1 MNQETLEQLRA
12 VAEAGTI
19 DWFKVA
25 QEVLGR
31 ETSPHEA

>member
-1 MNQETLEQLRA
+1 MKPEELDELRA